1 MGLLCQLV
9 VSDTQV
15 IDQVVREA
23 AASEHTI
30 AFLKSVLF
38 SDNVILTSDLLSLLT
53 HVARASSEHL
63 PFLQRILRDSD
74 VADQPLTYL
83 LSHKQYLIR
92 ARTCNLLG
100 NLLRHSFSPV
110 LQSQPAWLERLLE
123 CLSDSESC
131 VRRAATFAVG
141 NAACHAS
148 CPAGSLGRAVPT
160 LTWLLS
166 DTQAK
171 TCCNAALAL
180 SNLGQRGAEL
190 RDLLIQNRAPDLLLQ
205 VTCQD
210 PRRTVRE
217 GALGALRALSHY
229 PGIQQV
235 LHGDLSSFGGPDGVV
250 GTKVKLVGDS
260 CPSLGCA
267 GPAVPQSHREAGRA
281 GRCQSPVAFCP
292 ELRAALPPP
301 VRAAPPPP
309 RSSARPRGARPAVA
323 AYRR

>member
-15 IDQVVREA
+15 IDQVVREV
-23 AASEHTI
+23 AASEHTV

-38 SDNVILTSDLLSLLT
+38 SDNVMLTSDLLSLLT

-63 PFLQRILRDSD
+63 PILQRILRDSD

-83 LSHKQYLIR
+83 LSHKQHLIR

-100 NLLRHSFSPV
+100 NLLRHNSSPA
-110 LQSQPAWLERLLE
+110 LQSQPGWLERLLE
-123 CLSDSESC
+123 CLSDPESC
-131 VRRAATFAVG
+131 VRRAAAFAVG

-148 CPAGSLGRAVPT
+148 CPTGTLGRAVPS
-160 LTWLLS
+160 LTRLLS

-190 RDLLIQNRAPDLLLQ
+190 RDLLIHNRAPDLLLQ

-210 PRRTVRE
+210 PRRAVRE
-217 GALGALRALSHY
+217 GALEALRALSQH

-235 LHGDLSSFGGPDGVV
+235 LHGDLGSFGGPDGVV

-267 GPAVPQSHREAGRA
+267 GPAVPQSHREAGHA
-281 GRCQSPVAFCP
+281 GRCQFPVAFCP
-292 ELRAALPPP
+292 AL
-301 VRAAPPPP
+301 RAAPPPP
-309 RSSARPRGARPAVA
+309 RSSARPRGAQPAVA
-323 AYRR
+323 ASRR

>member
-1 MGLLCQLV
+1 MGLLCQFV
-9 VSDTQV
+9 VSDTQA

-23 AASEHTI
+23 AASEHI
-30 AFLKSVLF
+30 VAFLKSVLF
-38 SDNVILTSDLLSLLT
+38 SDNVTLTSDLLSLLT

-83 LSHKQYLIR
+83 LIHKQHLIR

-100 NLLRHSFSPV
+100 NLLRHNFSPA
-110 LQSQPAWLERLLE
+110 LQSQPGWLERLLE
-123 CLSDSESC
+123 CLWDPESC

-148 CPAGSLGRAVPT
+148 CPAGTLGRAVPT
-160 LTWLLS
+160 LTRLLS

-190 RDLLIQNRAPDLLLQ
+190 RDLLIRNRAPDLLLQ

-210 PRRTVRE
+210 PRRAVRE
-217 GALGALRALSHY
+217 GALEALQALSQH
-229 PGIQQV
+229 PEIQQV
-235 LHGDLSSFGGPDGVV
+235 LHGDLGSSGGPDGVV
-250 GTKVKLVGDS
+250 GTRVKLVGDS

-267 GPAVPQSHREAGRA
+267 GPAVPQSCREAGRA
-281 GRCQSPVAFCP
+281 GRFQSPVAFCP
-292 ELRAALPPP
+292 AL
-301 VRAAPPPP
+301 RAAPPPP
-309 RSSARPRGARPAVA
+309 RSSARPAVA